1 MSLVNI
7 IIIGIAVMLLM
18 ALAVVLFV
26 VMYQRRIIHHQL
38 EVKTLNEQKQLEL
51 LQASIQ
57 SEEDER
63 TRIAG
68 ELHDDVGATL
78 SSVGL
83 FLHKAAENSPDS
95 LIIQQSRELIDESIR
110 KIRDISH
117 KLQPAALQSLGL
129 YASLQAL
136 CDMLNRSG
144 SISLNFHHD
153 QDLPRMSFH
162 TELHIYR
169 IIQELIN
176 NIIRHSKASTVTLS
190 CSFFQQELKISLLHD
205 GYGISKKDYPDLL
218 QKKGSLGLKNIDN
231 RLKFVNGSIEFDKES
246 DSNFRSSLFIP
257 INI

>member
-1 MSLVNI
+1 MNLANL

-18 ALAVVLFV
+18 ALSVVLFV
-26 VMYQRRIIHHQL
+26 VMYQRRVIHHQL
-38 EVKTLNEQKQLEL
+38 EVKTINEQKQLEL

-63 TRIAG
+63 RRIAG

-95 LIIQQSRELIDESIR
+95 VIIRQSRELIDESIR

-136 CDMLNRSG
+136 ADMLNRSG

-153 QDLPRMSFH
+153 HDLPRMPFH

-176 NIIRHSKASTVTLS
+176 NIIRHSKASSVTLT
-190 CSFFQQELKISLLHD
+190 CSSFQQNLKILLLHD
-205 GYGISKKDYPDLL
+205 GYGISKEDYPDLL
-218 QKKGSLGLKNIDN
+218 QKKGSLGLKNIEN
-231 RLKFVNGSIEFDKES
+231 RLKFVNGSIEFDKVIGI
-246 DSNFRSSLFIP
+246 NFKASLLIP
-257 INI
+257 ITI